1 MYKIGYSYP
10 LEVVKRVDFGVYLD
24 AGNLGEV
31 LLPNRVAPD
40 GLEEG
45 DSVKAFL
52 YLDSEDRPIATT
64 KRPRA
69 EVGQFAYLKVVETTH
84 FGAFLDWGLDK
95 HLLVPFAE
103 QHIKLL
109 EGKSYLVYLYIDKR
123 DGRIVASSKVDK
135 FIDDDKP
142 HRFKPRQEVNL
153 IIANTTELGF
163 KAIVNHSHWGVLYK
177 NEVPHR
183 LSFGQSVKG
192 YIQRIRQDG
201 RIDLTLNGGAKAWDK
216 NCKAVLDLLKKNN
229 GYSSLHDKSDPKEI
243 AAALG
248 MSKAAF
254 KKAIGGLYKQ
264 KMITLEPE
272 GIRLQ
277 EEQGGS

>member
-1 MYKIGYSYP
+1 MYRIGRSYP
-10 LEVVKRVDFGVYLD
+10 LEVVKRVEFGVYLD
-24 AGNLGEV
+24 AGNLGEI
-31 LLPNRVAPD
+31 LLPNRVAPE
-40 GLEEG
+40 GLEIG

-64 KRPRA
+64 KRPRVQ
-69 EVGQFAYLKVVETTH
+69 VGQFAYLQVVETTH

-103 QHIKLL
+103 QHVKML
-109 EGKSYLVYLYIDKR
+109 EGKSYLVYVYQDRR

-142 HRFKPRQEVNL
+142 HRFKPRQEVSL
-153 IIANTTELGF
+153 IIANSTELGF

-177 NEVPHR
+177 NDVFQR

-192 YIQRIRQDG
+192 YIQQVRADG
-201 RIDLTLNGGAKAWDK
+201 RIDLTLNGGYKARDK
-216 NCKAVLDLLKKNN
+216 NCQTILDYLKKQG
-229 GYSSLHDKSDPKEI
+229 GYAALHDKSDPAEI
-243 AAALG
+243 SAQLG

-264 KMITLEPE
+264 QVITIEE
-272 GIRLQ
+272 AGIRLIAGQ
-277 EEQGGS
+277 S